1 MHRAQIGHI
10 QYINTYPLYYTLM
23 KERETLPF
31 NLISDIPARLNE
43 MMRKGELDASFISS
57 FEYAAAADQYLI
69 QPDICLASTG
79 YVNSVLLISNRDIE
93 DLDGADIGLSN
104 ASATS
109 SNLIRILLNKF
120 YGFSNT
126 FHYIPYQE
134 QFQVSLENH
143 DAILII
149 GDEALQFTDNGSY
162 KKYDIGQLWTEK
174 TGYPIVFALLA
185 ISTRSAKTCKK
196 IIDLLMAKINES
208 QTIFKEQP
216 EVIAQFARTHSDLS
230 INYLDY
236 FSNLTYTFT
245 DELKE
250 ALLYY
255 YMMLEK
261 CSIIQNT
268 VTLRFY

>member
-31 NLISDIPARLNE
+31 NLISDIPSRLND

-57 FEYAAAADQYLI
+57 FEYAAASEKYLI

-79 YVNSVLLISNRDIE
+79 YVNSVLLISTRDIE
-93 DLDGADIGLSN
+93 DLNGADIGLSN

-109 SNLIRILLNKF
+109 SNLIRILLKEF
-120 YGFSNT
+120 YGFANT

-134 QFQVSLENH
+134 NFQFSLKNH

-149 GDEALQFTDNGSY
+149 GDEALKFNDNGRY
-162 KKYDIGQLWTEK
+162 NIYDIGQLWTEK

-185 ISTRSAKTCKK
+185 ISSRSAETCKK
-196 IIDLLMAKINES
+196 ALDFLLEKINES
-208 QTIFKEQP
+208 HTIFKEHP
-216 EVIAQFARTHSDLS
+216 EVIAQFAREHSELS
-230 INYLDY
+230 IDYMDY

-250 ALLYY
+250 ALVYY
-255 YMMLEK
+255 YRMLEK
-261 CSIIQNT
+261 CSIIQDS
-268 VTLRFY
+268 VQLRFY

>member
-1 MHRAQIGHI
+1 
-10 QYINTYPLYYTLM
+10 M

-31 NLISDIPARLNE
+31 NLISDIPSHLNE

-57 FEYAAAADQYLI
+57 FEYAAAAEKYLI

-79 YVNSVLLISNRDIE
+79 YVNSVLLISTRDIE

-109 SNLIRILLNKF
+109 SNLIRILLKEF

-134 QFQVSLENH
+134 KFNLSLKQH

-162 KKYDIGQLWTEK
+162 KIYDIGQLWTK
-174 TGYPIVFALLA
+174 TTGYPIVFALLA
-185 ISTRSAKTCKK
+185 ISARSAQTCKK
-196 IIDLLMAKINES
+196 ALDFLLSKINES
-208 QTIFKEQP
+208 QTIFKEHP
-216 EVIAQFARTHSDLS
+216 EVIAQFARSHSELP

-236 FSNLTYTFT
+236 FSKLTYTFT

-255 YMMLEK
+255 YRMLEK
-261 CSIIQNT
+261 CSIIEDS
-268 VTLRFY
+268 VKLRFY